1 MSQEPNWY
9 RVARQYPAVTSL
21 VILSALG
28 GILVSV
34 DYSAA
39 IQNLSFS
46 GITDNQYWRLITP
59 IFLHFG
65 MLHFVFNSLWLSML
79 GSRIEQSM
87 GSLHLI
93 IVC

>member
-9 RVARQYPAVTSL
+9 RVARQYPAVTLL

-28 GILVSV
+28 GMLVSV

-59 IFLHFG
+59 IFLVLMHLLFLIVFG
-65 MLHFVFNSLWLSML
+65 CLCWGRV
-79 GSRIEQSM
+79 
-87 GSLHLI
+87 
-93 IVC
+93 